1 MHKIFFY
8 SSVLSELL
16 KVSNIFTCQKFQI
29 NFKHQFMHIFYYKM
43 WYLFVKQ
50 GIQWTS
56 KGYLFN
62 GSICF
67 SYVWSLYSDCQ
78 CLEMIIH
85 KSLQYLIAYL
95 ILKKQ
100 RTSLKCNKKIK
111 EGIIRTS
118 VRNAF
123 IKSTKLMQ
131 KQQDLYKSV
140 SIDCSKFSV

>member
-1 MHKIFFY
+1 
-8 SSVLSELL
+8 
-16 KVSNIFTCQKFQI
+16 
-29 NFKHQFMHIFYYKM
+29 M
-43 WYLFVKQ
+43 WYVFVKY

-56 KGYLFN
+56 KSYLLS

-67 SYVWSLYSDCQ
+67 NYMWSIYSDCQ
-78 CLEMIIH
+78 FLEMIIH